1 MLELEPP
8 RHTRLRSLVL
18 RAFTNRRIKALA
30 PGDRGADHALIDAF
44 PGGDFDLLDAFC
56 RPIP

>member
-1 MLELEPP
+1 
-8 RHTRLRSLVL
+8 VL

-30 PGDRGADHALIDAF
+30 PEIAALTGALIDAF
-44 PGGDFDLLDAFC
+44 PEADFDLLDAFC